1 LRFSIADGEGK
12 IDAIAENVEATDC
25 CTAQRPGV
33 SKYPNNRKDSLNMK
47 KRKEISMILTFVC
60 IGVVGLGYKSSARSS
75 VNDPQKPITIPEAY
89 LPHTTAGAGA
99 TKPAKICS
107 AVHALSFSW
116 RDSIVVPD
124 DWGKASCQNFAHSL
138 GTTEYQLGCAN
149 LGSFSWG
156 NRNGSAPAD
165 NQCKW

>member
-1 LRFSIADGEGK
+1 
-12 IDAIAENVEATDC
+12 
-25 CTAQRPGV
+25 
-33 SKYPNNRKDSLNMK
+33 MK
-47 KRKEISMILTFVC
+47 KRKETSIILAFIC
-60 IGVVGLGYKSSARSS
+60 IGVGGLGYKSSARGS
-75 VNDPQKPITIPEAY
+75 VNDPQKQITIPEAY

-116 RDSIVVPD
+116 RDSIVAPD
-124 DWGKASCQNFAHSL
+124 DWGKASCQNFANSL

-156 NRNGSAPAD
+156 NKNGSVPPD

>member
-1 LRFSIADGEGK
+1 M
-12 IDAIAENVEATDC
+12 
-25 CTAQRPGV
+25 
-33 SKYPNNRKDSLNMK
+33 PNNGKDLPNMK
-47 KRKEISMILTFVC
+47 KHKGISIILTFIC
-60 IGVVGLGYKSSARSS
+60 IGVGALGYKSSAGGS
-75 VNDPQKPITIPEAY
+75 VNDPQKHITIPEAY

-99 TKPAKICS
+99 PKPAKICS

-116 RDSIVVPD
+116 RDSIVAPD
-124 DWGKASCQNFAHSL
+124 DWGKASCQNFANSL

-156 NRNGSAPAD
+156 NKNGSAPPD